1 MDSYIAIDLET
12 TGLNPKTEKII
23 EIGALRIL
31 DGAEEAR
38 FHRLVNPRRKLSPEI
53 TALTGITDQM
63 VENGQGIEEIIGDL
77 AKFCGDLP
85 LLGHHVIFDY
95 SFLKRAA
102 VNQGISWEK
111 DGVDTLPLCRSFMPE
126 GTSKVLR
133 EACQFYHVEMKTSHQ
148 AVYDAEAAHLLYQAI
163 KRCHGA
169 DGSGLFEPKK
179 LTHKVK
185 KEQPASKRQKERLQ
199 ELLKYHKI
207 EAPVQIEYLTRNE
220 ASRLTDKILS
230 EYKAYKRGEKP

>member
-63 VENGQGIEEIIGDL
+63 VENGQGIEEINGDL

-85 LLGHHVIFDY
+85 
-95 SFLKRAA
+95 AA
-102 VNQGISWEK
+102 VNPRNRVRILRIRRRYDCIYSDRFYQGY
-111 DGVDTLPLCRSFMPE
+111 PL
-126 GTSKVLR
+126 
-133 EACQFYHVEMKTSHQ
+133 
-148 AVYDAEAAHLLYQAI
+148 
-163 KRCHGA
+163 
-169 DGSGLFEPKK
+169 
-179 LTHKVK
+179 
-185 KEQPASKRQKERLQ
+185 
-199 ELLKYHKI
+199 
-207 EAPVQIEYLTRNE
+207 
-220 ASRLTDKILS
+220 
-230 EYKAYKRGEKP
+230 

>member
-31 DGAEEAR
+31 CGKEEAR
-38 FHRLVNPRRKLSPEI
+38 FHRLVNPRRKLSQEI
-53 TALTGITDQM
+53 TSLTGITDQM
-63 VENGQGIEEIIGDL
+63 VENSPGIEEIIGEL

-102 VNQGISWEK
+102 VNQGIQWEK
-111 DGVDTLPLCRSFMPE
+111 EGVDTLALCRSFMPAE
-126 GTSKVLR
+126 TSKTLK
-133 EACQFYHVEMKTSHQ
+133 EACRFYHIEMGACHQ
-148 AVYDAEAAHLLYQAI
+148 AVSDAEAAHLLYQAV
-163 KRCHGA
+163 KRLHGA
-169 DGSGLFEPKK
+169 SGLRQFEPKK
-179 LTHKVK
+179 FVYKVK